1 MEFDGQ
7 RAVLVMLS
15 GMDSREARVFV
26 ASSVY
31 AGGTSQISIPSP
43 EPSSMVMKDPSAARS
58 LSPTVYVFD
67 EIESSN

>member
-1 MEFDGQ
+1 MEFDHQ
-7 RAVLVMLS
+7 RAVLAMLS
-15 GMDSREARVFV
+15 GMDSRQARVFV

-43 EPSSMVMKDPSAARS
+43 EPSSMVMKDVHS
-58 LSPTVYVFD
+58 LSPTGYVFD